1 MTTTF
6 FAFIG
11 ALNIDSSLNVAAYN
25 SLITLLPY
33 IFLDSEFSSLLKN
46 ECLAILQEQN
56 NEIIQFTEIFRVTKD
71 PLNKKFFLMNNI

>member
-11 ALNIDSSLNVAAYN
+11 ALNIDSSLSVATYN

-46 ECLAILQEQN
+46 ECLAIL
-56 NEIIQFTEIFRVTKD
+56 
-71 PLNKKFFLMNNI
+71 